1 MTRGGRAG
9 DEGGSEVVVG
19 DGDDSG
25 GSDWVEG
32 SDDGD
37 MEQGMAMELPSGTE
51 RTAGEGMSTWSLGA
65 WSGRVREEKKGG
77 GEVTQFNLTREQI

>member
-19 DGDDSG
+19 NGDDDDEG
-25 GSDWVEG
+25 DWVG
-32 SDDGD
+32 DDDGA

-51 RTAGEGMSTWSLGA
+51 RTGGEGMSTGGLGA
-65 WSGRVREEKKGG
+65 WSGRGGEGGGGGGREEEK
-77 GEVTQFNLTREQI
+77 

>member
-19 DGDDSG
+19 NGDD
-25 GSDWVEG
+25 DDDEG
-32 SDDGD
+32 DGVGDDDGA

-65 WSGRVREEKKGG
+65 WSGRGREGGGGGGREEEK
-77 GEVTQFNLTREQI
+77 